1 MRCLDTWD
9 REKFRVFAAGVAL
22 PPPAGYDAGMKI
34 ENLAILCEWAAGA
47 AAAAGVDPAYAEE
60 VAAVVWRH
68 AHGQGLR
75 AGDDWSLVLDMY
87 GVEQLREI
95 AEAAADARAADR
107 SRRRGS

>member
-1 MRCLDTWD
+1 LLWLDTWD
-9 REKFRVFAAGVAL
+9 HENFRVFASGVAL
-22 PPPAGYDAGMKI
+22 SHAAGYDAYMKI
-34 ENLAILCEWAAGA
+34 ENLARLCNWAAGA
-47 AAAAGVDPAYAEE
+47 AAAAGVDPAYSEE
-60 VAAVVWRH
+60 IAAVVWRH

-95 AEAAADARAADR
+95 AAAAADARAADR